1 MGCKNGRQIRG
12 IFSSLESSPFIK
24 KVHII
29 KLHRELNN
37 VNTNLDDKMK
47 KTIIDLIYSS
57 FFLFRDDGEILKRN
71 KYIQTRLKDLYSNIN
86 WNVIIFT
93 EGSSNFSSTEN
104 FYYFEAK
111 LLIYNI
117 VIMGNNNNANTNLNN
132 DIISTIYDS
141 ARWHSER
148 IFDIKD
154 TNFNEEMKKI
164 VIDIICSSFM
174 HIFRKEC
181 KNETTEYI
189 TSRLRDFYNDII
201 WNASIYSYGTSDIS
215 KNGQNYYMSA
225 KIIDYDIYE
234 DNEKINIFIIG
245 IKR

>member
-1 MGCKNGRQIRG
+1 MGCKNGRQINFVLKGNRL
-12 IFSSLESSPFIK
+12 IIAMKKLLELPQ
-24 KVHII
+24 
-29 KLHRELNN
+29 ELNN
-37 VNTNLDDKMK
+37 VNTNLDDEKK
-47 KTIIDLIYSS
+47 KTITDLIYSS
-57 FFLFRDDGEILKRN
+57 FYLFRAQMEIAKCN
-71 KYIQTRLKDLYSNIN
+71 GYIQTRLKDLYSNIN
-86 WNVIIFT
+86 WNVIIIT

-104 FYYFEAK
+104 LYFFEAEI
-111 LLIYNI
+111 LHCNI
-117 VIMGNNNNANTNLNN
+117 FIMGNHNNANINLNN

-174 HIFRKEC
+174 HIFRKEG

-201 WNASIYSYGTSDIS
+201 WSASIYSDGAVGVS
-215 KNGQNYYMSA
+215 KNGQNYYMHA
-225 KIIDYDIYE
+225 KIIYFDYD
-234 DNEKINIFIIG
+234 DNEKMNVFVIG
-245 IKR
+245 IKK